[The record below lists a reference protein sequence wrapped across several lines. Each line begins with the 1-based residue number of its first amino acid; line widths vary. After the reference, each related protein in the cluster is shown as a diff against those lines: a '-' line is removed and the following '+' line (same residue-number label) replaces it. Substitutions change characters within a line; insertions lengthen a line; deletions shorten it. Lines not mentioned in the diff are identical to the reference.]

1 MDSVKCTVH
10 WVYLEKLLCVMSL
23 RSSTLAAS
31 DDVKQRANLQLGDR
45 RSSAIK
51 RGLRNESD
59 ESSCGDNVKNR
70 ASSKSNFDEETVPL
84 GNVLIVLKVSFNVSL
99 IFTDLSSNLYINT
112 FFRWRDNRGT
122 RKVSE
127 KNEFLSKSRYGHMLN
142 IWSGVHL
149 SPA

>member
-10 WVYLEKLLCVMSL
+10 WVYLEKLLCVMSF

-31 DDVKQRANLQLGDR
+31 DDVKQRANWQLGDR

-59 ESSCGDNVKNR
+59 ESSFGDNVKNR
-70 ASSKSNFDEETVPL
+70 ASSKSNFDEETDPL

-112 FFRWRDNRGT
+112 FFSVKR
-122 RKVSE
+122 
-127 KNEFLSKSRYGHMLN
+127 
-142 IWSGVHL
+142 
-149 SPA
+149 